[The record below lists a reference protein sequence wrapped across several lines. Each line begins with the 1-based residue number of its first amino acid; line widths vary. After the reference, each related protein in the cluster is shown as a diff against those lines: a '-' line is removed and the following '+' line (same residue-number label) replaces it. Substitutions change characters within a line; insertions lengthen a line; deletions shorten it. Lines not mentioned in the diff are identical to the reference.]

1 MAKDLYDP
9 DFEQIDRTIDELE
22 RAYKIL
28 AKREDDEIDRAVETI
43 EQVIDEKKRNQ
54 EVAKEAAVQRIR
66 INYKDEDAETEAAIY
81 TLQRLSREREKAEAE
96 AAANADKKE

>member
-28 AKREDDEIDRAVETI
+28 AKREDDEIDRAVKTI

-54 EVAKEAAVQRIR
+54 EVAVQRIR

>member
-28 AKREDDEIDRAVETI
+28 AKREDDEIDRAVKTI

-54 EVAKEAAVQRIR
+54 EVAVQRIR

-81 TLQRLSREREKAEAE
+81 TLQRLSSEREKAEAE

>member
-81 TLQRLSREREKAEAE
+81 TLQRLSREREKAEVE

>member
-28 AKREDDEIDRAVETI
+28 AKREDDEIDRAVKTI

-66 INYKDEDAETEAAIY
+66 INYKDEDAEAEAAIY